1 MCLLIATQ
9 FLGAVSLYFIISG
22 KGKVQRESLTHENKQ
37 NSQSWGFDYF
47 WILCALGEFRWQDPF
62 RKQMHHIVIAGFE
75 TPSNMNY
82 TVSHNPVSCYA
93 TEKQLSK
100 RRRKTGERIK
110 RCLSYSYLRKI

>member
-9 FLGAVSLYFIISG
+9 FLGAMSFYFIISG

-62 RKQMHHIVIAGFE
+62 RKQMHRTVIAVFE

-93 TEKQLSK
+93 K
-100 RRRKTGERIK
+100 R
-110 RCLSYSYLRKI
+110 SS